1 MLTFKDKSIEGALIC
16 PICKSGV
23 EIIYENSGIL
33 RCKGARKHSYDFASG
48 GYINLGAPTQSG
60 GGDSKQAVRARS
72 DFLNTGLYAPIAEA
86 LCQMLEEHLE
96 RGALII
102 DAGCGEGYYSTKIA
116 ERGFSVAGFDLSK
129 FAADAAA
136 KRARASGLENAF
148 FGVAS
153 VFSLPIADG
162 AADAVVNIFAPCAE
176 GEYARVLKSGGG
188 LFVVS
193 AGENHLLGLKRAIYD
208 EVHRNDQRADMPTDM
223 KRISA
228 RRVEYT
234 ATVSGNAN
242 VKSLFA
248 MTPYYWRTSE
258 KDMLK
263 LDGIEQ
269 LQTEI
274 DVNLELYQ
282 KI

>member
-208 EVHRNDQRADMPTDM
+208 EVHRNDQRADMPTNM